1 MEHFNISQRILSD
14 VEFVHYFFHIFK
26 LHLFA
31 RYSKIIT
38 DLSDMDNTSIMFYPI
53 LTQFR
58 LNRQAM
64 RGTNYN
70 ISVDKRF
77 IKEEY
82 PQSYSDV
89 PLEGFGFLC
98 NAMRIKKNISIWIL
112 TVFDLKSRQFV
123 IKKPKYILLITF
135 VMCQFSY
142 TASIMTRRLK
152 PIES

>member
-1 MEHFNISQRILSD
+1 MEHFNISKRILLD
-14 VEFVHYFFHIFK
+14 VEFVHYFFRILK

-31 RYSKIIT
+31 RYSKSIT
-38 DLSDMDNTSIMFYPI
+38 NFADIAHTSIMFYPI
-53 LTQFR
+53 PTQFR
-58 LNRQAM
+58 LNRQTM
-64 RGTNYN
+64 GVTNYD
-70 ISVDKRF
+70 ISVEKRF
-77 IKEEY
+77 IKVQY
-82 PQSYSDV
+82 SQSYPVV

-112 TVFDLKSRQFV
+112 AVFDLKSRQFV

-142 TASIMTRRLK
+142 TASMMTRRLK

>member
-1 MEHFNISQRILSD
+1 M
-14 VEFVHYFFHIFK
+14 
-26 LHLFA
+26 
-31 RYSKIIT
+31 
-38 DLSDMDNTSIMFYPI
+38 
-53 LTQFR
+53 
-58 LNRQAM
+58 
-64 RGTNYN
+64 
-70 ISVDKRF
+70 ISVDKIF
-77 IKEEY
+77 MKEEY
-82 PQSYSDV
+82 PQSYSVV

-142 TASIMTRRLK
+142 IASIMTRRLK